1 MCIFPFHLACH
12 SLAEFYMAVEKD
24 ITKAKDLYY
33 HTCYKLGF
41 ADSCF
46 ALGNLFLTQK
56 GWHVMCL
63 WLIENAFYLRDI
75 QFLQNTGPYRNEN

>member
-1 MCIFPFHLACH
+1 MSFNRISEDEAAEAAKEYADKLHEIYKHECYGTKKKESCH
-12 SLAEFYMAVEKD
+12 SLAEFYMAVEKN

-56 GWHVMCL
+56 G
-63 WLIENAFYLRDI
+63 
-75 QFLQNTGPYRNEN
+75 